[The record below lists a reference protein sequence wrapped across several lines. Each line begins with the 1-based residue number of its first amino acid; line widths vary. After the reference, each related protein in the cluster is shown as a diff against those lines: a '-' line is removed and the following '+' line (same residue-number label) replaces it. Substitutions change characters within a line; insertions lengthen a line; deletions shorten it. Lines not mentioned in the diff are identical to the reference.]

1 MMYIVE
7 DDTKEEANSN
17 VRASSSSRL
26 SNVHDIVLLVFLR
39 DTSCRL
45 YNRYPGHNSHLL
57 LHYKKTTRKYELL
70 CEDLFYECYHIVE
83 YKKKIVRCTYL

>member
-17 VRASSSSRL
+17 VRASSSSSSSRL
-26 SNVHDIVLLVFLR
+26 SNVHDIVLLVLLR

-57 LHYKKTTRKYELL
+57 LHYKKTTRK
-70 CEDLFYECYHIVE
+70 
-83 YKKKIVRCTYL
+83 

>member
-17 VRASSSSRL
+17 VRASSSSSSRL
-26 SNVHDIVLLVFLR
+26 SNVHDIVLLVLLR

-57 LHYKKTTRKYELL
+57 LHYKKTTRK
-70 CEDLFYECYHIVE
+70 
-83 YKKKIVRCTYL
+83 